1 MLCTAIVLHQEKLAK
16 EATTTHHRCGGANL
30 WNRWRAN
37 NDQNIVCWLLRA
49 LSQTRYYFS
58 HCRAKLQLW
67 CCRWIFQ
74 SFYTNDQKVVRFAG
88 TPPHTQRFVILL
100 WFNTSTRCS
109 HWGVVHAVDKR
120 RTCCIHFVF
129 IKLFRFVLSTALMS
143 ISSKCFHFA
152 RYFFSLSPTENLF
165 LLLENKNI
173 FRSLET
179 GEWNRLYCCCRLL
192 DGALFLLS
200 SLFLG
205 NVRCGLWAMGG
216 ARLNHTWETE
226 RLLRF
231 SAYLKIP
238 IWMAS

>member
-1 MLCTAIVLHQEKLAK
+1 MKQRRH
-16 EATTTHHRCGGANL
+16 TTDAVEQIYGIDGEQITTKISCVGCCARSRKQDIIFHTVAPNY
-30 WNRWRAN
+30 NYDAA
-37 NDQNIVCWLLRA
+37 DEF
-49 LSQTRYYFS
+49 FS
-58 HCRAKLQLW
+58 LFIR
-67 CCRWIFQ
+67 
-74 SFYTNDQKVVRFAG
+74 TNQKVVRFAG